1 MDNLYARSKWNNDSG
16 SIDTKNITTTGMEWS
31 VGGGKEL
38 KEAVVVAV
46 INILHGLAYF
56 NFPKGSGRES
66 V

>member
-1 MDNLYARSKWNNDSG
+1 
-16 SIDTKNITTTGMEWS
+16 MEWS

>member
-1 MDNLYARSKWNNDSG
+1 
-16 SIDTKNITTTGMEWS
+16 MEWS

-38 KEAVVVAV
+38 KEAVVVTV